1 MTIYDNRWQYMTI
14 GNMTHSIAKSSI
26 HLVRSPWSRKGHL
39 RRNIASVVQCLIVS
53 SLMYSSLKR
62 NHKSQQTP
70 DKDEN
75 VWAENSWRR
84 FQWSVQF
91 LNSCNITMIIT
102 NRVPEGTRAG
112 KNWQALELSGPPHQ
126 TTTLCC
132 TCPCPR
138 GSPGAIRCYW
148 SGRIYIKNMFNF
160 FVCLIDKDNIWL
172 ASSPLRRSYPAPGP
186 RNL

>member
-1 MTIYDNRWQYMTI
+1 MTIYDNTT
-14 GNMTHSIAKSSI
+14 NSTAKISFY
-26 HLVRSPWSRKGHL
+26 LVRSPWSRKGHL

-75 VWAENSWRR
+75 VWAEISWRG
-84 FQWSVQF
+84 FEWSIQF

-126 TTTLCC
+126 TTTPCC

-138 GSPGAIRCYW
+138 GSPSAIRCDW
-148 SGRIYIKNMFNF
+148 SGRSICIKNMFNLV
-160 FVCLIDKDNIWL
+160 VCLIDKDNIWL
-172 ASSPLRRSYPAPGP
+172 TSSPLLRSYPAPGQ
-186 RNL
+186 RKL

>member
-1 MTIYDNRWQYMTI
+1 MTID
-14 GNMTHSIAKSSI
+14 NMTLSIAKSSS

-39 RRNIASVVQCLIVS
+39 RRNIASVVVVQCLIVS
-53 SLMYSSLKR
+53 SLMYLSLWR
-62 NHKSQQTP
+62 NLKSQQSP

-75 VWAENSWRR
+75 VLAEISCI
-84 FQWSVQF
+84 QF
-91 LNSCNITMIIT
+91 INICNITIII
-102 NRVPEGTRAG
+102 NSVPEGTRAG

-138 GSPGAIRCYW
+138 GSPGAIRSYW
-148 SGRIYIKNMFNF
+148 SGSIYIKNMFNF